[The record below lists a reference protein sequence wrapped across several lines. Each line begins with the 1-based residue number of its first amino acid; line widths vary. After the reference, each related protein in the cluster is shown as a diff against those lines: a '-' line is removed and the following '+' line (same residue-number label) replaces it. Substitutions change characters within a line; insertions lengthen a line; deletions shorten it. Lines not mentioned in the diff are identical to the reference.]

1 MKVLPFTI
9 PKPKKD
15 ALIVQE
21 DKQASFYDTLHQHEE
36 IQLSW
41 IRQGEGS
48 LLVGDTVNHYSTN
61 DVIILGGNIPHV
73 FKSDPRKDQDSH
85 MLTVFFTMDSFGT
98 HFFAT
103 EELRSLQSFFKKATH
118 GSRITKPSD
127 KVRSLFLAVEKTQK
141 IDRFLYFIQLLKTL
155 NSARYERLSSYISE
169 KKFNEVEGKR
179 LNAVFA
185 YTLQHF
191 KEAISLQRIAMEAT
205 MTPNAFCKYFKK
217 HTRKT
222 YGQFLNE
229 LRIEAASKALIDF
242 PESSIT
248 DIAET
253 NGFQNLSNFNRRFK
267 KEKGCTPSEF
277 RKSIS

>member
-85 MLTVFFTMDSFGT
+85 MLTVFFTKDSFGT
-98 HFFAT
+98 HFFVT

-118 GSRITKPSD
+118 GFRITKPSD
-127 KVRSLFLAVEKTQK
+127 KVRSIFLAVEKTQK
-141 IDRFLYFIQLLKTL
+141 IDRFLYFMQLLKTL

-267 KEKGCTPSEF
+267 KEKGCTPSEL

>member
-85 MLTVFFTMDSFGT
+85 MLTVFFTKDSFGT

-118 GSRITKPSD
+118 GFRITKPSD
-127 KVRSLFLAVEKTQK
+127 KVRSIFLAVEKTQK
-141 IDRFLYFIQLLKTL
+141 IDRFLYFMQLLKTL

-169 KKFNEVEGKR
+169 KKFSEVEGKR

-191 KEAISLQRIAMEAT
+191 KETISLQRIAMEAT